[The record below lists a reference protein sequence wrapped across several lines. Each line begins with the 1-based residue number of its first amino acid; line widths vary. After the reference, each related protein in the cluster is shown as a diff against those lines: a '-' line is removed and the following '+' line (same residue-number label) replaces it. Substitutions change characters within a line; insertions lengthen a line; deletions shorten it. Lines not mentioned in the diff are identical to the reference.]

1 MLKVCCDICERPM
14 VVEDGNTIKLFRT
27 REIDTRKLYPHMCEN
42 CSNKI
47 DEAVRYDRNRYMRKS
62 EILARMNRLNKERK
76 ERLRTEG

>member
-27 REIDTRKLYPHMCEN
+27 REIDTRKLYPNMCEN